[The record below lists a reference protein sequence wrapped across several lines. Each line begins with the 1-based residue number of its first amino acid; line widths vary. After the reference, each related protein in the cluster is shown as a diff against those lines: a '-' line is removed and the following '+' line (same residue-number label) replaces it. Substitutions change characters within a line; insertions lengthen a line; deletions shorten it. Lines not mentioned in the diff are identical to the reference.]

1 MATGRPPRLA
11 DRLLRRFLP
20 EGVRGET
27 IRGDLLEEFH
37 ARPDRWWFWRQ
48 TLSLVV
54 RYGMRRESPAA
65 SRSDSMFE
73 TIWNDVRYAARSY
86 AKTPTFTLA
95 VLTTLAL
102 GIGASTA
109 IFSMVNAILL
119 QPLPLNEPDHLV
131 YANEVNAKLVRI
143 STSWLNYRDWRQRAR
158 SFEHLALTRDEPEAL
173 SGVDRPQR
181 LRGRRVTGNFFQALG
196 VRPALGRALT
206 DDDDRPGAPLTAVIT
221 DGFWRA
227 QFGAD
232 PSVVGRTLILN
243 ERPATVVGILP
254 RGFEFLRPY
263 DLFVSMGPIADSPGL
278 NQRGN
283 HTGFY
288 AVGRLRSGVSVESAD
303 RELRNIAAQ
312 LEREHPDT
320 NTNISVRA
328 EPLADRLVADVRP
341 TLFALLGAVGFLL
354 LIACVNVANL
364 LIARGAARQHEL
376 AVRAALGGGRRRLVS
391 QLLVESTFV
400 SLLGG
405 GLGVAVASWLL
416 RALIAV
422 APEGT
427 PRLTSVAIDS
437 TALVFALVASTI
449 CGLVF
454 GAFPA
459 LLASGVQGQHAL
471 IRGRA
476 TGFAAGSHRL
486 RRGLMVAETA
496 LALILLAG
504 AGLMIRTLQQL
515 AGVET
520 GFRPDHL
527 MTAQFALNG
536 PRWTTERQRAFRDE
550 LLTKARAVPGVTR
563 AALTFA
569 LPIDGSQ
576 WNSIFIVSGKPVPDR
591 AHLPSSAFTP
601 VSDGY
606 FETVG
611 MRLIRGR
618 TIEARDDATTPRVA
632 VVNESFA
639 REMWP
644 GEDPIGKRLKQGWPE
659 DDNAWTEVVG
669 LIGDVKFNGIT
680 AETPMQA
687 YLPLNQVAMREMAV
701 VVRTAADPATVMPT
715 LETIVHDL
723 DKDLPLFA
731 RRTMDQIIESSM
743 AQSRLSMA
751 VFVVFAVVALTLAA
765 VGLYGVVAHG
775 VTERTHEIGVRIAL
789 GADPVH
795 VLRLIVGQGL
805 VTVVAGLVVGIAGAL
820 ALSRTIQSLLF
831 GVTPTDPT
839 TFAAVIALLLGVGL
853 AACGLP
859 AWRATRVD
867 PTAALRAE

>member
-1 MATGRPPRLA
+1 
-11 DRLLRRFLP
+11 
-20 EGVRGET
+20 
-27 IRGDLLEEFH
+27 
-37 ARPDRWWFWRQ
+37 
-48 TLSLVV
+48 
-54 RYGMRRESPAA
+54 
-65 SRSDSMFE
+65 
-73 TIWNDVRYAARSY
+73 
-86 AKTPTFTLA
+86 
-95 VLTTLAL
+95 LTTLAL

-119 QPLPLNEPDHLV
+119 QPLPLNEPERLV
-131 YANEVNAKLVRI
+131 YANEVNAKRVRI

-158 SFEHLALTRDEPEAL
+158 SFEHLALTREEPQAL

-181 LRGRRVTGNFFQALG
+181 LRGRRVTGNFFQAVG
-196 VRPALGRALT
+196 VRPAQGRGLA
-206 DDDDRPGAPLTAVIT
+206 DDDDRPGAPPIAVIT

-243 ERPATVVGILP
+243 ERPTTVVGILP
-254 RGFEFLRPY
+254 RGFEYLRPY

-283 HTGFY
+283 HSGFY

-303 RELRNIAAQ
+303 RELRDIAAQ

-550 LLTKARAVPGVTR
+550 LLTKARAVPGVAR

-618 TIEARDDATTPRVA
+618 TIEARDEATTPRVA

-669 LIGDVKFNGIT
+669 LIADVKFNGIT
-680 AETPMQA
+680 AETPMQV

-701 VVRTAADPATVMPT
+701 VARTAADPATVMPT
-715 LETIVHDL
+715 IETIVHDL

-743 AQSRLSMA
+743 AQSRLSMT

-765 VGLYGVVAHG
+765 VGLYGVVAHS
-775 VTERTHEIGVRIAL
+775 VTERTHEIGVRMAL
-789 GADPVH
+789 GADPAD

-805 VTVVAGLVVGIAGAL
+805 VTVVTGLAVGIAGAL
-820 ALSRTIQSLLF
+820 ALSRTIEGLLF

-839 TFAAVIALLLGVGL
+839 TFAAVIVLLLGAGL
-853 AACGLP
+853 AACGVP

>member
-1 MATGRPPRLA
+1 
-11 DRLLRRFLP
+11 
-20 EGVRGET
+20 
-27 IRGDLLEEFH
+27 
-37 ARPDRWWFWRQ
+37 
-48 TLSLVV
+48 
-54 RYGMRRESPAA
+54 
-65 SRSDSMFE
+65 MFE

-119 QPLPLNEPDHLV
+119 QPLPLNEPDRLV

-206 DDDDRPGAPLTAVIT
+206 DDDDRPGAPLMAVIT

-243 ERPATVVGILP
+243 ERPATVVGILA

-303 RELRNIAAQ
+303 RELRDIAAQ

-476 TGFAAGSHRL
+476 AGFAAGSHRL

-536 PRWTTERQRAFRDE
+536 PRWTTERQRGFRDE

-701 VVRTAADPATVMPT
+701 VARTAADPATVMPT

-723 DKDLPLFA
+723 DQDLPLFA

-775 VTERTHEIGVRIAL
+775 VTERTHEIGVRMAL

>member
-1 MATGRPPRLA
+1 MTSGRPPRFA
-11 DRLLRRFLP
+11 DRLLRRVLP
-20 EGVRGET
+20 DGIRGDT
-27 IRGDLLEEFH
+27 IRGDLLEEFQ
-37 ARPDRWWFWRQ
+37 ARPNRWWFWRQ
-48 TLSLVV
+48 TLSLAI
-54 RYGMRRESPAA
+54 RYGIHRESTAA
-65 SRSDSMFE
+65 PRRNSMFE
-73 TIWNDVRYAARSY
+73 TIWNDLRYAVRSY

-119 QPLPLNEPDHLV
+119 QPLPLNEPERLV
-131 YANEVNAKLVRI
+131 YANEVNAKLLRI
-143 STSWLNYRDWRQRAR
+143 STSWLNYRDWRERAR
-158 SFEHLALTRDEPEAL
+158 SFEHLALTREEPQAL

-196 VRPALGRALT
+196 VRPAQGRTLA
-206 DDDDRPGAPLTAVIT
+206 DDDDRPGAPAMAVIT

-243 ERPATVVGILP
+243 ERPTTVVGILP

-263 DLFVSMGPIADSPGL
+263 DVFVSIGPIANTPGL

-283 HTGFY
+283 HNGFY
-288 AVGRLRSGVSVESAD
+288 AVGRLRSGVTVESAD

-312 LEREHPDT
+312 LEHEHPDT

-364 LIARGAARQHEL
+364 LIARGAGRQHEL

-427 PRLTSVAIDS
+427 PRLTSVTIDS
-437 TALVFALVASTI
+437 TALVFALIASTV

-476 TGFAAGSHRL
+476 AGFAAGSHRL
-486 RRGLMVAETA
+486 RRSLMVAETA

-527 MTAQFALNG
+527 MTAQFVLNG

-659 DDNAWTEVVG
+659 DDNAWNEVVG
-669 LIGDVKFNGIT
+669 LVADVKFNGIT
-680 AETPMQA
+680 AETPMQV

-701 VVRTAADPATVMPT
+701 VARTAADPATLMPV

-743 AQSRLSMA
+743 AQSRLSMT

-775 VTERTHEIGVRIAL
+775 VTERTHEIGVRMAL
-789 GADPVH
+789 GADPVD

-805 VTVVAGLVVGIAGAL
+805 VTVVAGLAVGLAGAL
-820 ALSRTIQSLLF
+820 ALSRTIESLLF
-831 GVTPTDPT
+831 GVTPTDPA